1 MLFKL
6 LFFTLGCFSQAQR
19 ISNKDDAQELPSPTI
34 SIDPKDG
41 SFGEGSSAR
50 IECRTPSYHA
60 GSMFYLMQEGKDM
73 PIVEETVPDGEETA
87 TFELHNLT
95 AQHEG
100 EYRCFYRNKKSGQ
113 WKDSSLS
120 DPVHLT
126 MHGMKN
132 KWIWIPTGAG
142 VVVLIVIVIVTVWC
156 ICKKKAESRRRKND
170 GSNLWTFDSNIGSPS
185 TMNNRQSF
193 RFSRGLEP
201 EAQEDGGSAY
211 FANHSTEFLNDTE
224 LTSRRSQKKPYF
236 ITFIEQ

>member
-126 MHGMKN
+126 MH
-132 KWIWIPTGAG
+132 
-142 VVVLIVIVIVTVWC
+142 
-156 ICKKKAESRRRKND
+156 AESRRRKND